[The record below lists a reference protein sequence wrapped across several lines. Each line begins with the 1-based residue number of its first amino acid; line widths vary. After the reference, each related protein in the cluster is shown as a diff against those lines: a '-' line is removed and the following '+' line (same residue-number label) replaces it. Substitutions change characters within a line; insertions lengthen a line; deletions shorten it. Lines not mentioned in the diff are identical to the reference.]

1 MGVKHDFEECI
12 TSTKEHD
19 STHSSAEHVDI
30 INVRVTHKTAHVPLL
45 EAVSFKDKSNAYS
58 EMRLLA
64 GTQESV
70 LIQTCNRIE
79 LYLVS
84 KNGDRT
90 VKSAIQLLKSRMPAK
105 KQADKAIEYSV
116 NRDALNHLLRV
127 TSGLESMVIGED
139 QVINQVWNSY
149 LESEK
154 AKVSGP
160 VLALLF
166 NRAVNVGRRVR
177 RETGISRGAVSVGSA
192 AVELAENL
200 LENLNEKKILV
211 MGAGETATLI
221 AKAMA
226 RRCLSPIFIANRTHE
241 RAQRLAE
248 ELGGKAVKFNK
259 LNEVL
264 VDADVV
270 LCATSAPHYLLT
282 KDLLAKLLPARQNK
296 AELLVIDISNPRNV
310 EEIIKELPGVE
321 LYSIDD
327 LSSIA
332 EQNKLE
338 RQKSMQEANRI
349 VDQELAILE
358 RAVKGDSV
366 REIVSELLSQVERH
380 RMRELNRAL
389 DMMGKVDDHKKRII
403 SDLTNS
409 VLKQSFLPI
418 IENIRK
424 AAENNDLKL
433 VEAATAVFGFKNKN
447 SFSNA

>member
-1 MGVKHDFEECI
+1 MGEKQVSECTPSI
-12 TSTKEHD
+12 KEND
-19 STHSSAEHVDI
+19 TMHSSAKNFDI

-45 EAVSFKDKSNAYS
+45 EAVSFKDKANAYT
-58 EMRLLA
+58 EMRLLDGA
-64 GTQESV
+64 QESV

-90 VKSAIQLLKSRMPAK
+90 VKSAIQLLESRMPPNNL
-105 KQADKAIEYSV
+105 QADKAIEYSV
-116 NRDALNHLLRV
+116 NHEALNHLLRV
-127 TSGLESMVIGED
+127 TSGLESMVVGED
-139 QVINQVWNSY
+139 QVINQVWNAY
-149 LESEK
+149 LEAEK
-154 AKVSGP
+154 ASASGP
-160 VLALLF
+160 VLSLLF

-177 RETGISRGAVSVGSA
+177 RETGISKGAVSVGSA

-211 MGAGETATLI
+211 MGAGETATLV

-248 ELGGKAVKFNK
+248 ELGGKAVKFDR

-264 VDADVV
+264 VDADIV

-282 KDLLAKLLPARQNK
+282 KDLLTKLLPSRQNK
-296 AELLVIDISNPRNV
+296 NALLVIDISNPRNV
-310 EEIIKELPGVE
+310 EEGIKELPTVE

-327 LSSIA
+327 LTSIA

-338 RQKSMQEANRI
+338 RQKSMQEAKKI
-349 VDQELAILE
+349 VDQELAMLE

-366 REIVSELLSQVERH
+366 REIVSELLTQVEQNR
-380 RMRELNRAL
+380 RKELNKAL
-389 DMMGKVDDHKKRII
+389 DMMGTIDDRKKRII
-403 SDLTNS
+403 NDLTS
-409 VLKQSFLPI
+409 CVLKQAFLPI
-418 IENIRK
+418 IENLRK
-424 AAENNDLKL
+424 AAENNDVKL
-433 VEAATAVFGFKNKN
+433 IEAATAVFNFKIKK
-447 SFSNA
+447 